1 MVDPVGVPRPR
12 LEPKV
17 TFEALVSEMVQ
28 ADLDAAKRDDLVKRH
43 GYRAFDYHE
52 GGRIYFNE

>member
-1 MVDPVGVPRPR
+1 M
-12 LEPKV
+12 